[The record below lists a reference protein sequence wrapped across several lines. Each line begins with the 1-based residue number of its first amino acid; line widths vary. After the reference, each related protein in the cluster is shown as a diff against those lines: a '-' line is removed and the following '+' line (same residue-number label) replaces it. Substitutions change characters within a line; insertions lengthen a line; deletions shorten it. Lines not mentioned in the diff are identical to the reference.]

1 MKDWQGIFASITT
14 KFDAKDQVDVPEME
28 HCIAAQ
34 LDAGVHG
41 LILAA
46 PIGEAHT
53 LDMVEKIEILKAAK
67 RVVAG
72 KIPVLMTISN
82 PSTREACLFA
92 EASAGYGAD
101 GLMVTLGSP
110 FLPDAFE
117 IEAHCRAVARAGGL
131 PLMICN
137 NPAEFGTDLSPEL
150 LARFADEPL
159 FRAILEASGDV
170 RRITRIINLT
180 GARYELF
187 AGTDSL
193 AFESLILGASG
204 WAPGVAA
211 TFPKEAVAIWRYAI
225 SGHIEE
231 ARRIYRWFQ
240 PLLDLGNPPKQ
251 VQKAKLVERMVNGS
265 SERCRLPRQ
274 PLSGETRGEVEKTVR
289 YALAARAG
297 ILLHPPAAE

>member
-1 MKDWQGIFASITT
+1 MKDWQGIFPSITT
-14 KFDAKDQVDVPEME
+14 KFDAKDRIDLPEME
-28 HCIAAQ
+28 HCIAMQ

-46 PIGEAHT
+46 PLGEAHM
-53 LDMVEKIEILKAAK
+53 LDMVEKIDILKAAK
-67 RVVAG
+67 GVVAG
-72 KIPVLMTISN
+72 RIPVLMTISN
-82 PSTREACLFA
+82 SSTKEACLFA
-92 EASAGYGAD
+92 EASARYGAD
-101 GLMVTLGSP
+101 GLMVTPGSP
-110 FLPDAFE
+110 FPDALE
-117 IEAHCRAVARAGGL
+117 IEAHCRAVGKAGGV

-137 NPAEFGTDLSPEL
+137 NPAEYGTDLSPEM

-159 FRAILEASGDV
+159 FQAIVEASGDV
-170 RRITRIINLT
+170 RRITRLINLT

-193 AFESLILGASG
+193 ALESLALGASG
-204 WAPGVAA
+204 WAAGIAA
-211 TFPKEAVAIWRYAI
+211 TFPKETLAIWRYAM

-251 VQKAKLVERMVNGS
+251 VQKTKLVERMVNGS

-274 PLSGETRGEVEKTVR
+274 PLSGEWRSETEKTVR

>member
-1 MKDWQGIFASITT
+1 MKDWQGVFPSITT
-14 KFDAKDQVDVPEME
+14 KFDARDHIDVPEME
-28 HCIAAQ
+28 HCIAMQ

-46 PIGEAHT
+46 PIGEAHM
-53 LDMVEKIEILKAAK
+53 LDMLEKIEVLKAAR

-82 PSTREACLFA
+82 SSTREACLFA
-92 EASAGYGAD
+92 EASASYGAD
-101 GLMVTLGSP
+101 GLMVMLDGP
-110 FLPDAFE
+110 FLPDPSE
-117 IEAHCRAVARAGGL
+117 IEAHCRAVARASDL
-131 PLMICN
+131 PLMILN
-137 NPAEFGTDLSPEL
+137 NPADYGTDLSPEL

-159 FRAILEASGDV
+159 VRAVADASGDV

-187 AGTDSL
+187 AGADSL

-204 WAPGVAA
+204 WAAAIAA
-211 TFPKEAVAIWRYAI
+211 TFPKETVAIWRYAI
-225 SGHIEE
+225 AGHVEE

-251 VQKAKLVERMVNGS
+251 IQKVKLVERMVNGS

-274 PLSGETRGEVEKTVR
+274 PLSGEMREAVEKTVR

-297 ILLHPPAAE
+297 ILVHPPAAE